1 MPGTC
6 KIRCVQHR
14 AVLLLGSA
22 TPAVE
27 SMYQAREGRYRLFTL
42 SQRFNQQAMPQVRIV
57 DMKRELRAGNC
68 TAISAELRRE
78 LACNLERGEQS
89 ILFLNRR
96 GSSRMVS
103 CGECGQVPECPRCSV
118 RLTYHSANG
127 RLMCHYC
134 GYSEPLPPACPS
146 CGGRLNFI
154 GVGTQRVQEE
164 LEALFPGIEIL
175 RMDADT
181 ISAAHP
187 HEELLSRFQK
197 QRVPILVGTQMVA
210 KGLDFDNVTLVGVV
224 DADLSLYAADFRAGE
239 RTFSLI
245 TQVVGRAGRG
255 EKRGRA
261 VIQTYTPDNDVIRF
275 AAGQDYDSF
284 YEQEIQLR
292 RLRDEP
298 PFRDILVLTA
308 SGPDEAG
315 VLRVCTRLRQFLE
328 RELPKLPD
336 QSFRLLGPA
345 PAVIARVNNRY
356 RYPPHTGRTGQPPSP
371 FPDRRPPP
379 GGAAGPGEPGDFC
392 ICRPESHGLIMQRR
406 NVSWRFE
413 RSSKRGTLSSR
424 NTAIRSHASI
434 KSCGI
439 CWTTCGRPWP
449 RPTGWAWPAPQV
461 GILRRAVLVVN
472 DQEEMLELI
481 NPEIIASEGEED
493 GLEGCLSVARLLGL
507 CEASRM
513 GEGPGLRPE
522 RK

>member
-1 MPGTC
+1 
-6 KIRCVQHR
+6 
-14 AVLLLGSA
+14 
-22 TPAVE
+22 
-27 SMYQAREGRYRLFTL
+27 
-42 SQRFNQQAMPQVRIV
+42 
-57 DMKRELRAGNC
+57 
-68 TAISAELRRE
+68 
-78 LACNLERGEQS
+78 
-89 ILFLNRR
+89 
-96 GSSRMVS
+96 
-103 CGECGQVPECPRCSV
+103 
-118 RLTYHSANG
+118 
-127 RLMCHYC
+127 
-134 GYSEPLPPACPS
+134 
-146 CGGRLNFI
+146 
-154 GVGTQRVQEE
+154 
-164 LEALFPGIEIL
+164 
-175 RMDADT
+175 
-181 ISAAHP
+181 
-187 HEELLSRFQK
+187 
-197 QRVPILVGTQMVA
+197 MVA

-345 PAVIARVNNRY
+345 PAVSRQSQQPVSI
-356 RYPPHTGRTGQPPSP
+356 PPHTGRTGQPPSP

-424 NTAIRSHASI
+424 RHCHPVTRFDQKLWDLLDDMRETLAQANGLGLA
-434 KSCGI
+434 
-439 CWTTCGRPWP
+439 
-449 RPTGWAWPAPQV
+449 APQV

-481 NPEIIASEGEED
+481 NPEIIASEGEQD
-493 GLEGCLSVARLLGL
+493 GLEGCLSVPGYVGL

-513 GEGPGLRPE
+513 GEGPGPRPE